1 MSEVD
6 VTLDDDGV
14 VVVRVDQERWSSAE
28 QSLHFFGGDSPLV
41 ADLKAID
48 FLGDDVSSDGFRVN
62 AEDVGYF
69 LKSEHFRFF

>member
-28 QSLHFFGGDSPLV
+28 QSLHFFSGDSPKV
-41 ADLKAID
+41 ANLESVDLFCDEVA
-48 FLGDDVSSDGFRVN
+48 SDGFRVN

>member
-6 VTLDDDGV
+6 VTLDDDRV

-28 QSLHFFGGDSPLV
+28 QSLHFFGGNSPLV
-41 ADLKAID
+41 TDLEPVD
-48 FLGDDVSSDGFRVN
+48 FLGDEVASERFRVN